1 MCVIA
6 DQSLITSEGAEAS
19 EAWCSPSELLAR
31 ARTLSCTG
39 RPEAARLIAEDARQ
53 TAFAS
58 GDVPALAQANE
69 HLAWFC
75 LMQSRLEDGLRYAR
89 TAILLWAGL
98 CDRPHEAICRGHLAW
113 LMSEVGDE
121 EAIAEAQRAV
131 ALVEGTDDLATRALV
146 QNALC
151 VVLWT
156 LQQHDLAARAGIK
169 AVTLAR
175 QTKDP
180 LAIGRWL
187 LNAALPEEGLAELA
201 ATSANPAEARA
212 HRDQSID
219 MAREAATICTDQ
231 GDTWA
236 ACIALSNLVES
247 LIRAERLAEA
257 RTTLEEARCL
267 PGEATVSRRLVILHM
282 NGLLVSAEGG
292 QDDAVLLLQH
302 ALDTAIVSNDLCVG
316 AQIAKDLSA
325 SLEACSRFQEALKMH
340 QQFFAMHVRRSAEK
354 SQLRARMLAEQENL
368 RELQTR
374 AEKLEQLAEK
384 DALTGLANRRQLD
397 RFLMEQHQQRKS
409 YGLAFIDVDH
419 FKAVNDTLTH
429 LVGDKVLQA
438 MGSLL
443 ASVTRE
449 GDCIGR
455 FGGEEFLLVA
465 PSASPLDG
473 PTLCEKLRATIAGAN
488 WEHIDSRLQVTISI
502 GYAFCHR
509 DEDLAKA
516 MDIADRR
523 LYEAKRAGRN
533 RFISED

>member
-1 MCVIA
+1 M
-6 DQSLITSEGAEAS
+6 
-19 EAWCSPSELLAR
+19 
-31 ARTLSCTG
+31 
-39 RPEAARLIAEDARQ
+39 IAEEARQ

-58 GDVPALAQANE
+58 GDLPALAQANE

-75 LMQSRLEDGLRYAR
+75 LMLSRLEDGLRYAR
-89 TAILLWAGL
+89 TGISLWTGL
-98 CDRPHEAICRGHLAW
+98 SDRPHEAICRGHLAW

-121 EAIAEAQRAV
+121 DAIAEAQRAV
-131 ALVEGTDDLATRALV
+131 ALAEETDDLATRALV

-151 VVLWT
+151 VVLWM
-156 LQQHDLAARAGIK
+156 LQQHDLAAHAGDK
-169 AVTLAR
+169 AVKLAR

-180 LAIGRWL
+180 FAIGRWL

-201 ATSANPAEARA
+201 AAAGNPAGERA
-212 HRDQSID
+212 HRDRSIS
-219 MAREAATICTDQ
+219 MAREAATVCTDH

-257 RTTLEEARCL
+257 RATLEEAGCL

-282 NGLLVSAEGG
+282 NGLFVSAEGRE
-292 QDDAVLLLQH
+292 DDAVLLLQN
-302 ALDTAIVSNDLCVG
+302 ALDTAIASNDLCVG

-325 SLEACSRFQEALKMH
+325 SLEACGRFREALKMH

-354 SQLRARMLAEQENL
+354 SQLRARMLSEQENL
-368 RELQTR
+368 RELRTR
-374 AEKLEQLAEK
+374 AATFEQLAGK
-384 DALTGLANRRQLD
+384 DTLTGLANRRQLD
-397 RFLMEQHQQRKS
+397 QFLMEQHQQRRS

-438 MGSLL
+438 VGSLL

-449 GDCIGR
+449 GDCLGR

-473 PTLCEKLRATIAGAN
+473 PTLCERLRATVADASWQNIN
-488 WEHIDSRLQVTISI
+488 SHLSVTISI
-502 GYAFCHR
+502 GYAFCHQG
-509 DEDLAKA
+509 DDPAAVMEA
-516 MDIADRR
+516 ADHR
-523 LYEAKRAGRN
+523 LYEAKRLGRN
-533 RFISED
+533 RAVLES

>member
-1 MCVIA
+1 M
-6 DQSLITSEGAEAS
+6 
-19 EAWCSPSELLAR
+19 
-31 ARTLSCTG
+31 
-39 RPEAARLIAEDARQ
+39 PEAARLIAEDARQ

-58 GDVPALAQANE
+58 GDLPALAQANE

-75 LMQSRLEDGLRYAR
+75 LMQSRLEDGLRYAQ
-89 TAILLWAGL
+89 TAISLWAGL
-98 CDRPHEAICRGHLAW
+98 CNRTHEAICRGHLAW
-113 LMSEVGDE
+113 LMCEVGDE
-121 EAIAEAQRAV
+121 EAIAEAQHAV
-131 ALVEGTDDLATRALV
+131 ALAEEADDLAARALV

-151 VVLWT
+151 VVLWM
-156 LQQHDLAARAGIK
+156 LQQHDLSARAGAK
-169 AVTLAR
+169 AVMLAR

-180 LAIGRWL
+180 LAVGRWL

-201 ATSANPAEARA
+201 AASGNPAGERA

-219 MAREAATICTDQ
+219 MAREAATICTDR

-257 RTTLEEARCL
+257 KTTLEEASSL
-267 PGEATVSRRLVILHM
+267 PGEATVSRRLVLLHM
-282 NGLLVSAEGG
+282 KGSLVSAEGR
-292 QDDAVLLLQH
+292 QDEAVLLLQH
-302 ALDTAIVSNDLCVG
+302 ALDTAIASSDLCVG
-316 AQIAKDLSA
+316 AQIAKDLSG
-325 SLEACSRFQEALKMH
+325 SLEACGRFQEALKMH

-374 AEKLEQLAEK
+374 AEKLEELAGK

-397 RFLMEQHQQRKS
+397 RFLKEQHQQQKS

-438 MGSLL
+438 IGSLL
-443 ASVTRE
+443 VSLTRE

-473 PTLCEKLRATIAGAN
+473 PTLCERLRATVADAN
-488 WEHIDSRLQVTISI
+488 WQHIDSRLQVTISI

-509 DEDLAKA
+509 DDDLAET

-523 LYEAKRAGRN
+523 LYEAKRLGRN
-533 RFISED
+533 RCVLED